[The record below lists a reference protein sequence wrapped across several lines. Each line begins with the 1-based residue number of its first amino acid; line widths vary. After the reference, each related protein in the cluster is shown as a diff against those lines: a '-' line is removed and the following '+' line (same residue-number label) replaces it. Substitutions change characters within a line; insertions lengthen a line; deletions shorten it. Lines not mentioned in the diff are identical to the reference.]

1 MSAPENPLYLLDWPD
16 TPGCVNADSLPT
28 LAELR
33 GHIVLMYFWNGSLV
47 HARALLAELKPIEA
61 RFPEGLVLIGVH
73 VPRFPAETED
83 AMVLKHINRNYVRH
97 PVLNDRQ
104 HRLYRSF
111 GLPGLPATVLLDA
124 HGRIHGVY
132 PGEGRGNELELSI
145 DTLIREARDARILVS
160 TPPFSPP
167 RRPEPKA
174 ALSFPC
180 GLAASEQRLY
190 IADSGRNRVLE
201 CTFDGVV
208 TRRFG
213 CGNAGLWDGVEHEC
227 GMQLPQALCVAGDR
241 LYVADT
247 GNQVI
252 RRVHLISGQVETM
265 IGNGHLGREPRPHLS
280 EARELPLSFP
290 LGLAVAQERLYLAMS
305 GVHQI
310 WSFGLGLNP
319 AQFGVPSGNGRIGS
333 DDGYADQASFFEPQ
347 ALAASR
353 DTLYVLD
360 SGSGA
365 LRAIRIADG
374 IVNTLLTGDP
384 HDQGDADGPSGVA
397 RMQYPRAMAFD
408 AQRGVLWIADSYNGK
423 LKVYSIV
430 KRELKTL
437 SLNYRF
443 SNPGGLAVGNG
454 ALFIADTDAHE
465 LLRLDLKTGRMARL
479 NFTDAA

>member
-1 MSAPENPLYLLDWPD
+1 MSAPDNPLYLPEWPEAL
-16 TPGCVNADSLPT
+16 GSVNTDEIPT

-33 GHIVLMYFWNGSLV
+33 GRVVLLYFWNGSLV

-61 RFPEGLVLIGVH
+61 RFPDGLALIGIH
-73 VPRFPAETED
+73 VPRYPAEVGD
-83 AMVLKHINRNYVRH
+83 AMVLKHVNRNYLRH
-97 PVLNDRQ
+97 TILNDSRQ
-104 HRLYRSF
+104 RLYRAF
-111 GLPGLPATVLLDA
+111 GLPGLPACVLLDA
-124 HGRIHGVY
+124 RGRIHGIY
-132 PGEGRGNELELSI
+132 PGEGRSNELELAN
-145 DTLIREARDARILVS
+145 DALILAARDARIFVPAS
-160 TPPFSPP
+160 TPAP

-180 GLAASEQRLY
+180 GLATSEQRLY

-213 CGNAGLWDGVEHEC
+213 CGNAGLWDGIAHEC

-265 IGNGHLGREPRPHLS
+265 IGNGHAGREPRPHLC

-290 LGLAVAQERLYLAMS
+290 LGLATAQDRLYLAMS
-305 GVHQI
+305 GTHQI
-310 WSFGLGLNP
+310 WSFGLGLNA
-319 AQFGVPSGNGRIGS
+319 AQFGVPSGSGKAGS
-333 DDGYADQASFFEPQ
+333 DDGYADQASFCEPQ

-353 DTLYVLD
+353 DTVYVLD
-360 SGSGA
+360 SASGA
-365 LRAIRIADG
+365 LRAIRLADG
-374 IVNTLLTGDP
+374 IVSTLLAGHLHDP
-384 HDQGDADGPSGVA
+384 DDADGISGTA
-397 RMQYPRAMAFD
+397 RMQYPRALTFD
-408 AQRGVLWIADSYNGK
+408 AQRNVLWIADSYNGK

-437 SLNYRF
+437 ALNYRF
-443 SNPGGLAVGNG
+443 SNPGGLAIGGG

-479 NFTDAA
+479 NLTDAA

>member
-1 MSAPENPLYLLDWPD
+1 MSAPEFPLYLPEWPE
-16 TPGCVNADSLPT
+16 PPVCVNAEHAPT

-33 GHIVLMYFWNGSLV
+33 GRVVLLYFWSGSLI

-61 RFPEGLVLIGVH
+61 RFPEGLALIGVH
-73 VPRFPAETED
+73 VPRCPAEADD
-83 AMVLKHINRNYVRH
+83 AMVLKHVNRNYVRH
-97 PVLNDRQ
+97 PILNDRR
-104 HRLYRSF
+104 HRLYRDF
-111 GLPGLPATVLLDA
+111 GLPGLPTVVLLDA
-124 HGRIHGVY
+124 RGRIHGVY
-132 PGEGRGNELELSI
+132 PGEGRGTELELSI
-145 DTLIREARDARILVS
+145 DALIHEARDAGILS
-160 TPPFSPP
+160 RTPLPP
-167 RRPEPKA
+167 TRRPEAKA
-174 ALSFPC
+174 ALNFPS

-227 GMQLPQALCVAGDR
+227 GMQLPQALAVTGDR
-241 LYVADT
+241 LYIADT

-252 RRVHLISGQVETM
+252 RRAHLISGQVETM
-265 IGNGHLGREPRPHLS
+265 IGNGHLGREPRPQLS

-290 LGLAVAQERLYLAMS
+290 LGLAVAQDRLYVAMS
-305 GVHQI
+305 GIHQI

-319 AQFGVPSGNGRIGS
+319 AQFGVPSGSGRIGS
-333 DDGYADQASFFEPQ
+333 DDGYADQASFCEPQ
-347 ALAASR
+347 AVAASR

-360 SGSGA
+360 AGSGA
-365 LRAIRIADG
+365 LRAIRLADG
-374 IVNTLLTGDP
+374 IVNTLLTGHP
-384 HDQGDADGPSGVA
+384 HESGDADGASGVA

-408 AQRGVLWIADSYNGK
+408 AQRNVLWIADSYNGK

-437 SLNYRF
+437 ALNYRF
-443 SNPGGLAVGNG
+443 SNPGGLAVGG
-454 ALFIADTDAHE
+454 GSLFIADTDAHE

>member
-16 TPGCVNADSLPT
+16 ALGCVNADSVPT
-28 LAELR
+28 PADLR
-33 GHIVLMYFWNGSLV
+33 GRVVLLYFWSGSLI

-61 RFPEGLVLIGVH
+61 RFPEGLVLLGVH
-73 VPRFPAETED
+73 VPRYPAEVDD
-83 AMVLKHINRNYVRH
+83 AMVLKHINRNYIRH

-104 HRLYRSF
+104 HRLYRAF
-111 GLPGLPATVLLDA
+111 GLPGLPASVLLDA

-132 PGEGRGNELELSI
+132 PGERRADELELTI
-145 DTLIREARDARILVS
+145 DTLIGEAREARILQLA
-160 TPPFSPP
+160 PPLPV
-167 RRPEPKA
+167 RRPEPKT
-174 ALSFPC
+174 ALNFPC

-201 CTFDGVV
+201 STFDGVI

-227 GMQLPQALCVAGDR
+227 GMQLPQAVCMTGDR

-247 GNQVI
+247 GNQVV
-252 RRVHLISGQVETM
+252 RRVNLISGQVETL
-265 IGNGHLGREPRPHLS
+265 IGNGQLGREPRPQLS

-290 LGLAVAQERLYLAMS
+290 LGLAVAQDRLYMAMS
-305 GVHQI
+305 GIHQI

-319 AQFGVPSGNGRIGS
+319 AQFGVPSGSGRIGS
-333 DDGYADQASFFEPQ
+333 DDGYADQASFCEPQ
-347 ALAASR
+347 ALAVSR

-365 LRAIRIADG
+365 LRSIRLADG
-374 IVNTLLTGDP
+374 IVNTLLPGHP
-384 HDQGDADGPSGVA
+384 HESGDADGPGGTA

-408 AQRGVLWIADSYNGK
+408 PQRNVLWIADSYNGK

-437 SLNYRF
+437 ALNYRF
-443 SNPGGLAVGNG
+443 SNPGGLAVGGG

-479 NFTDAA
+479 NLSDAA